1 MPLTRIKSSAI
12 GTDAIT
18 SARIDDGAVA
28 TVDIADNAVTTAKIT
43 DANITTAKIANNAVT
58 TDKVAA
64 GAITAAKLA
73 AGVNTD
79 FDWSDSVKTGNFTA
93 VSGKG
98 YFVNTTSAAI
108 TVTLPSSPSAGNKV
122 AIVDYAGTADTNN
135 IKINPAG
142 SDKVEGQS
150 AYDLVISGER
160 TGLELVYKDATQGW
174 LVTNTARSNQTSK
187 VVAAFDNTTAL
198 SSFGEGL
205 QGAATSASSVLTVQT
220 HITDNSVAAG
230 ATSFTVASATG
241 FSAGK
246 LILIH
251 NTQDASSGYNG
262 YYEYNRIASISGTT
276 INLTD
281 PIIRAKE
288 SGAFSGTGERE
299 VTQVVLVNEFTD
311 LTLTGETV
319 SADAW
324 NGSQSGGIL
333 AIWCTGTL
341 TLAGSILNANTK
353 GLQGGQSASTSNDGD
368 NQTGMGN
375 RGYLQLG
382 RTGLGGAGGGGRQNT
397 PGSTPQG
404 DGGGAG
410 HGAAGDAGNG
420 GNFGLAGVAIGQQD
434 LLLDSG
440 GTGIFN
446 LGPGGGAG
454 GYDYSNA
461 GGNGGYGGG
470 AIIIN
475 AKTIVSTG
483 TSVIRALP
491 EAGGSGSG
499 GGKGGGGAGGSI
511 AINCETLTKSSGTL
525 TITADGVAANG
536 GGGAGAVGR
545 IHIRGTQ
552 SGSPTVTPAAYTG

>member
-1 MPLTRIKSSAI
+1 MASNAKNLAEYLNNET
-12 GTDAIT
+12 T
-18 SARIDDGAVA
+18 SATA
-28 TVDIADNAVTTAKIT
+28 DIADGSIT
-43 DANITTAKIANNAVT
+43 P
-58 TDKVAA
+58 
-64 GAITAAKLA
+64 AKLA
-73 AGVNTD
+73 TTVNTD
-79 FDWSDSVKTGNFTA
+79 FDWSESVKTANFTA

-98 YFVNTTSAAI
+98 YFVNTTSSAI
-108 TVTLPSSPSAGNKV
+108 TVTLPSSPSVGNKV

-135 IKINPAG
+135 ITINPAG
-142 SDKVEGQS
+142 SDKVEGQT

-160 TGLELVYKDATQGW
+160 TGIECLYKDATQGW
-174 LVTNTARSNQTSK
+174 LVTSTAKSNETSK
-187 VVAAFDNTTAL
+187 VNAKFNNVTAL
-198 SSFGEGL
+198 SNFGEGL

-251 NTQDASSGYNG
+251 NTQDDSTTNNG
-262 YYEYNRIASISGTT
+262 YYEYNRIASINGTT
-276 INLTD
+276 INLTK

-288 SGAFSGTGERE
+288 SNAFSGTAERE

-319 SADAW
+319 NADAW

-341 TLAGSILNANTK
+341 TLAGSILSANTK
-353 GLQGGQSASTSNDGD
+353 GFQGGQSASGSNNSL
-368 NQTGMGN
+368 NQAGMGN
-375 RGYLQLG
+375 RGQQGSG
-382 RTGLGGAGGGGRQNT
+382 RTGLGGAGGGGNQNT

-404 DGGGAG
+404 AGGGGG
-410 HGAAGDAGNG
+410 HGTAGANGSTGNFGNG
-420 GNFGLAGVAIGQQD
+420 GVTIGQQD
-434 LLLDSG
+434 LLLNANG
-440 GTGIFN
+440 EGIFN

-475 AKTIVSTG
+475 ASAIVSTG
-483 TSVIRALP
+483 TSVIRADA

-499 GGKGGGGAGGSI
+499 GGYGGGGAGGTI
-511 AINCETLTKSSGTL
+511 AINCNTLTKSSGTL
-525 TITADGVAANG
+525 TISAAG
-536 GGGAGAVGR
+536 GGNGAQGGVGR

>member
-1 MPLTRIKSSAI
+1 MTSLTQI
-12 GTDAIT
+12 GTGGIKD
-18 SARIDDGAVA
+18 
-28 TVDIADNAVTTAKIT
+28 
-43 DANITTAKIANNAVT
+43 NAVT
-58 TDKVAA
+58 TDKILNANV
-64 GAITAAKLA
+64 TVAKLESSLDLTGKTVSLA
-73 AGVNTD
+73 PGVGD
-79 FDWSDSVKTGNFTA
+79 LDWTESVKTANFVA
-93 VSGKG
+93 AAGKG
-98 YFVNTTSAAI
+98 YFVNTTSNAVQ
-108 TVTLPSSPSAGNKV
+108 VTLPSSPSAGNKV
-122 AIVDYAGTADTNN
+122 GVADYAGTADTNT
-135 IKINPAG
+135 ISIQAATGDKI
-142 SDKVEGQS
+142 EGQTT
-150 AYDLVISGER
+150 YNLTLTGER
-160 TGLELVYKDATQGW
+160 VAIECIYKDSTQGW
-174 LVTNTARSNQTSK
+174 IVTSTSRSNETSK
-187 VVAAFDNTTAL
+187 VTAVFNNVTAL
-198 SSFGEGL
+198 ATFGEGL

-230 ATSFTVASATG
+230 ATSFSVASATG

-251 NTQDASSGYNG
+251 NSQDASSGFNG

-276 INLTD
+276 INLTK

-288 SGAFSGTGERE
+288 SGAFSGSGERE
-299 VTQVVLVNEFTD
+299 VTQVVLVNEFTN

-319 SADAW
+319 NADAW

-333 AIWCTGTL
+333 AIWCSGTL
-341 TLAGSILNANTK
+341 TLAGSILNANAK
-353 GLQGGQSASTSNDGD
+353 GFQGGQTASGSNDSD

-375 RGYLQLG
+375 RGYLQNG

-397 PGSTPQG
+397 PGSTSQG
-404 DGGGAG
+404 AGGGAG
-410 HGAAGDAGNG
+410 HGAAGDAGDI
-420 GNFGLAGVAIGQQD
+420 GNFGNAGVAIGQQN

-483 TSVIRALP
+483 TSIIRALP

-499 GGKGGGGAGGSI
+499 GGPGGGGAGGSI
-511 AINCETLTKSSGTL
+511 AINCDTLTKSSGTL
-525 TITADGVAANG
+525 TITAAGVAANG
-536 GGGAGAVGR
+536 TGGAGAVGR

-552 SGSPTVTPAAYTG
+552 SGSPTVTPTPFTG

>member
-1 MPLTRIKSSAI
+1 MPLTRIQNTAI
-12 GTDAIT
+12 GDGGISTAKL
-18 SARIDDGAVA
+18 ADGAVT
-28 TVDIADNAVTTAKIT
+28 TVKVADSAVNSAKIGVDVIAAEDLAANSVTVSEIT
-43 DANITTAKIANNAVT
+43 DGAV
-58 TDKVAA
+58 
-64 GAITAAKLA
+64 TAAKLA
-73 AGVNTD
+73 SSVNID
-79 FDWSDSVKTGNFTA
+79 FDWSDSVKTANFTA

-122 AIVDYAGTADTNN
+122 AIVDYAGTSDTNN

-142 SDKVEGQS
+142 SDKLEGQS
-150 AYDLVISGER
+150 SYDLVISGER

-174 LVTNTARSNQTSK
+174 LVTSTARSNQTSK
-187 VVAAFDNTTAL
+187 IVAGFDNTTAL
-198 SSFGEGL
+198 STFGEGL
-205 QGAATSASSVLTVQT
+205 QGAATAASSVLTVQT

-375 RGYLQLG
+375 RGYYQLG
-382 RTGLGGAGGGGRQNT
+382 RSGLGGAGGGGRQNT

-410 HGAAGDAGNG
+410 HGAAGTAGSG
-420 GNFGLAGVAIGQQD
+420 GNFGNAGVAIGQQD

-454 GYDYSNA
+454 GFDYSNS

-475 AKTIVSTG
+475 AKTIVTTG

-499 GGKGGGGAGGSI
+499 GGKGGGGRKDFAQAGGQDQSK
-511 AINCETLTKSSGTL
+511 INEAFEKIKSL
-525 TITADGVAANG
+525 I
-536 GGGAGAVGR
+536 
-545 IHIRGTQ
+545 
-552 SGSPTVTPAAYTG
+552 

>member
-79 FDWSDSVKTGNFTA
+79 FDWSDSVKTANFTA

-98 YFVNTTSAAI
+98 YFVNTTGGAV

-135 IKINPAG
+135 ITINPAG

-160 TGLELVYKDATQGW
+160 TGIELVYKDGTQGW
-174 LVTNTARSNQTSK
+174 LVTSTARSNQTSK
-187 VVAAFDNTTAL
+187 IVAGFDSTNAL
-198 SSFGEGL
+198 STFGEGL
-205 QGAATSASSVLTVQT
+205 QGTATAASSVLTVQT

-251 NTQDASSGYNG
+251 NSQDASSGFNG

-288 SGAFSGTGERE
+288 SGAFSGNSERE

-353 GLQGGQSASTSNDGD
+353 GFQGGQTASTSNDGD
-368 NQTGMGN
+368 NQVGLGN
-375 RGYLQLG
+375 RGYYYLS
-382 RTGLGGAGGGGRQNT
+382 RTGVGGGGGGGRQNT
-397 PGSTPQG
+397 PGSTSQG
-404 DGGGAG
+404 SGGGAG
-410 HGAAGDAGNG
+410 HGTAGANG
-420 GNFGLAGVAIGQQD
+420 TSGNFGYGGVTIGQQD

-475 AKTIVSTG
+475 ASAIVSTG
-483 TSVIRALP
+483 TSVIRADA
-491 EAGGSGSG
+491 EAGGTGSG
-499 GGKGGGGAGGSI
+499 GGYGGGGAGGTI
-511 AINCETLTKSSGTL
+511 AINCNTLTKSSGTL
-525 TITADGVAANG
+525 TISAAG
-536 GGGAGAVGR
+536 GGNGAQGGVGR